1 MKRKNVTVVATV
13 LAVSAMAGQAWAE
26 TICAGAQDLTALQV
40 ASVQQE
46 LAVAALACENDD
58 VTLYNS
64 FVTTYQP
71 ELISSDEALLAYF
84 MRRAPATGTED
95 YHSFKTKLA
104 NQYSARSADNRSSFC
119 GKAEALFHEAL
130 AGRQKSLAAFALAQP
145 MVIGASYTICGDSV
159 KGESFASAIKDE
171 PKEEKPAAPQPVL
184 AAAPPTPA
192 PAQPAVLPEARSY
205 EYSVRPAVQSTCSRM
220 SNGYLDCFYGS
231 FHYYRDPYGRYLP
244 PPPAYPRS
252 F

>member
-1 MKRKNVTVVATV
+1 MSAMKRKKLTVVATV
-13 LAVSAMAGQAWAE
+13 LAVSAMGGQALAE
-26 TICAGAQDLTALQV
+26 TVCAGAQDLTALQV

-46 LAVAALACENDD
+46 MVVAALACENDD

-64 FVTTYQP
+64 FVTLYQP
-71 ELISSDEALLAYF
+71 ELIASDEALLAYF

-104 NQYSARSADNRSSFC
+104 NQYSARNADNHGGFC

-145 MVIGASYTICGDSV
+145 MIVDASYTICGDTV
-159 KGESFASAIKDE
+159 KGESFAAAIRDE
-171 PKEEKPAAPQPVL
+171 PKDEKPAAPQVVL
-184 AAAPPTPA
+184 AAAPEPTRPA
-192 PAQPAVLPEARSY
+192 LLPQPQYGAQPAAR
-205 EYSVRPAVQSTCSRM
+205 STCSRM
-220 SNGYLDCFYGS
+220 RSGYLDCYYGS
-231 FHYYRDPYGRYLP
+231 FHYYRDPYGRFVP